1 MRVACGILA
10 LIGISAF
17 LSESVSGQESRELY
31 RIGAVRVQEMP
42 LVDGYVNEPVWQM
55 AEPIDDFRQQEP
67 DEGAPATER
76 TEVRILYD
84 AENLYIGVRAFDS
97 SPEAVSATE
106 MRRDSPRI
114 LEEDSFQ
121 IILDTF
127 MDSRSGYMFVT
138 NPLGAKLDQ
147 QVFNEGEGGRG
158 GVSSNVNRDWDAIW
172 DVRARR
178 TEDGWSAE
186 IVIPMMTLR
195 FPDREVQRWGIN
207 LMRNIGRKNEQA
219 FWAPIPKA
227 YGLTRV
233 SMAGSLDDL
242 QSLSRGS
249 GLRIKPFAVGG
260 ARRVTSEGIADD
272 TFQREVGVD
281 VRYGI
286 TASLNLDVTVNTD
299 FAQAEVD
306 DEQVNLTRFQLFFPE
321 KREFF
326 LENAGQFNVGS
337 TASNDRYTE
346 LFFSRRI
353 GLSDAGEAVPIIG
366 GARLTGSHGRND
378 LAVMN
383 VQTADAFGRQGENF
397 LVTRYSRNILD
408 RSRIGAMFIN
418 KSEVG
423 GDYFNRTYA
432 VDMLLAPTPDFTV
445 TSFLGKTSTPGI
457 DADDVGGYVNATW
470 LNSTGR
476 VYAEYV
482 DLQDGFN
489 PEVGFVPRR
498 GIRTSKIHVERN
510 PRPGVLGIRV
520 LSPMYNFTYTTDQ
533 QGRLVSRRNHY
544 MMGTRFENGAFFNIW
559 YNDYF
564 ERLDNPFQVRRDVS
578 IPAGGYRFGEWR
590 FSFDS
595 NQARRVYYGLAYS
608 PQEFYDGT
616 RTDMSGSLGLRLS
629 SRLSTE
635 AAYRR
640 NEVELPGGSFD
651 LDIASVR
658 VDFALSPEMTLR
670 TLTQYNSS
678 TDQWG
683 ASARFR
689 WTYSPGSDVYLVY
702 DQVRR
707 DPTGL
712 SEFKDRRLIL
722 KLTHLLSR

>member
-1 MRVACGILA
+1 MRVVLGLLA
-10 LIGISAF
+10 LIGLGASFTDPVSA
-17 LSESVSGQESRELY
+17 QEGRELY
-31 RIGAVRVQEMP
+31 RIGAVRVQEAP
-42 LVDGYVNEPVWQM
+42 VIDGHVNEPVWRM
-55 AEPIDDFRQQEP
+55 AEPIDQFVQQEP

-76 TEVRILYD
+76 TVVRILYD
-84 AENLYIGVRAFDS
+84 AENLYIGVHAYDS

-172 DVRARR
+172 HVQARQ

-186 IVIPMMTLR
+186 IVVPMVTLR

-260 ARRVTSEGIADD
+260 ARRVTDEGIADD

-337 TASNDRYTE
+337 TASNDRHAE

-353 GLSDAGEAVPIIG
+353 GLSDGGEAVPILG

-397 LVTRYSRNILD
+397 LVTRFSRNILD

-423 GDYFNRTYA
+423 GDHFNRTYA
-432 VDMLLAPTPDFTV
+432 VDMLLAPIPDFTV
-445 TSFLGKTSTPGI
+445 TSFVGKTSTPGI
-457 DADDVGGYVNATW
+457 DGDDLGGYVNATW

-476 VYAEYV
+476 VFAEYV

-498 GIRTSKIHVERN
+498 GIRTTKLHVERN

-520 LSPMYNFTYTTDQ
+520 LSPMYNVTYTTDQ
-533 QGRLVSRRNHY
+533 QSRLVSRRNHY

-564 ERLDNPFQVRRDVS
+564 ERLDTPFQVHRDVS

-595 NQARRVYYGLAYS
+595 NQTRRIYYGVAYS

-616 RTDMSGSLGLRLS
+616 RTDMSGSLGVRLS

-640 NEVELPGGSFD
+640 NDVELPGGSFD
-651 LDIASVR
+651 LDIASIR
-658 VDFALSPEMTLR
+658 IDFALSPDMTLR

-712 SEFKDRRLIL
+712 SEIKDRRLIL
-722 KLTHLLSR
+722 KLTHLLSH

>member
-1 MRVACGILA
+1 M
-10 LIGISAF
+10 
-17 LSESVSGQESRELY
+17 
-31 RIGAVRVQEMP
+31 
-42 LVDGYVNEPVWQM
+42 
-55 AEPIDDFRQQEP
+55 
-67 DEGAPATER
+67 
-76 TEVRILYD
+76 
-84 AENLYIGVRAFDS
+84 
-97 SPEAVSATE
+97 
-106 MRRDSPRI
+106 
-114 LEEDSFQ
+114 
-121 IILDTF
+121 
-127 MDSRSGYMFVT
+127 
-138 NPLGAKLDQ
+138 
-147 QVFNEGEGGRG
+147 
-158 GVSSNVNRDWDAIW
+158 
-172 DVRARR
+172 
-178 TEDGWSAE
+178 
-186 IVIPMMTLR
+186 
-195 FPDREVQRWGIN
+195 
-207 LMRNIGRKNEQA
+207 
-219 FWAPIPKA
+219 
-227 YGLTRV
+227 
-233 SMAGSLDDL
+233 
-242 QSLSRGS
+242 
-249 GLRIKPFAVGG
+249 
-260 ARRVTSEGIADD
+260 TSEGLADD

-286 TASLNLDVTVNTD
+286 TASLNLDVTLNTD

-337 TASNDRYTE
+337 MASNDRHAE

-353 GLSDAGEAVPIIG
+353 GLSEGGEAVPIIG
-366 GARLTGSHGRND
+366 GARLTGSLGRND

-408 RSRIGAMFIN
+408 RSRVGAMFIN

-423 GDYFNRTYA
+423 GDDFNRTYA

-544 MMGTRFENGAFFNIW
+544 MMGTRFENGAFLNIW

-564 ERLDNPFQVRRDVS
+564 ERLDRPFQVQRDVA

-590 FSFDS
+590 ISFDS

-608 PQEFYDGT
+608 PQDFYDGT
-616 RTDMSGSLGLRLS
+616 RTDLSGNLGLRLS